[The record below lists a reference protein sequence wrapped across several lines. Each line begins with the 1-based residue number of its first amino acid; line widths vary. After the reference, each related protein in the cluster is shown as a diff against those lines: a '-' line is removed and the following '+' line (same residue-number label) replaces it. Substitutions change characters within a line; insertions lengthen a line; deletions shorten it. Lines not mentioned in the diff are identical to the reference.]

1 MKRRNPIYVIGRVL
15 AIPLF
20 KLLFFYQVNGKKNL
34 PKEGPFIVCCNHIS
48 NWDPAILTMTQKR
61 QIYYMAKAELFENKF
76 FAWLI
81 RQLGAFPVHRGAG
94 DTNAINEAEEVVRDG
109 RLLGIFIEGTRSK
122 TGEFLRPKSGPSI
135 IAQKM
140 NVPVIPV
147 CITPKNKK
155 IKVFQKV
162 TISWGKPMTPEELGL
177 KNGGG
182 EEYRNASR
190 KIMDEIK
197 KLRENDLK
205 KRKK

>member
-109 RLLGIFIEGTRSK
+109 RLLGIS
-122 TGEFLRPKSGPSI
+122 LRGP
-135 IAQKM
+135 
-140 NVPVIPV
+140 VPRPV
-147 CITPKNKK
+147 NFCVP
-155 IKVFQKV
+155 
-162 TISWGKPMTPEELGL
+162 SPALPLL
-177 KNGGG
+177 P
-182 EEYRNASR
+182 RR
-190 KIMDEIK
+190 
-197 KLRENDLK
+197 
-205 KRKK
+205 